1 MNITFC
7 HVYAISDPGNSRY
20 TGVLPLFKGRALTIT
35 MTVVMAIV
43 MSIGVVASES
53 TIGPVTIEVVAITL
67 AEVASMSM

>member
-1 MNITFC
+1 MLLSIIPI
-7 HVYAISDPGNSRY
+7 VVA
-20 TGVLPLFKGRALTIT
+20 IT

-67 AEVASMSM
+67 AEVASMPM